1 MRIAQIMLAKRF
13 GGAERSFVDLCRALA
28 RRGHEVLVICE
39 RRAEALRQ
47 IEQIAGVTSRT
58 VTARGAWDF
67 LARRAIKQH
76 LQEFNADIA
85 QMHLARAAHL
95 AGPAARRL
103 GIPTLA
109 KTHNY
114 VNLKYYRAIDHLV
127 ATTAKQYEFLCAAG
141 VPVTRVSRIPNFSA
155 IGAPLADE
163 KREGR
168 GAALKVVAIGRLVR
182 KKGFDVLLRAL
193 AATRRKGVVFD
204 LTIVGAGPESD
215 ALVRLCSDLELNDA
229 VTFLGW
235 QDEVAG
241 SLSPADVFVLPSR
254 DEPFGIVCLEA
265 MALAVPI
272 IATLTDGPREILDA
286 DCAILVERDDSDA
299 LAEALEAV
307 AADPDEAAR
316 RAAVARK
323 RFENCYSEEVVVS
336 QYLALYAQLYGL
348 RGSSKQS

>member
-28 RRGHEVLVICE
+28 RRGHDVLAICE
-39 RRAEALRQ
+39 QRGEALRLVQ
-47 IEQIAGVTSRT
+47 QVPGVLCHT
-58 VTARGAWDF
+58 VTVRGAWDF

-76 LQEFNADIA
+76 LQEFGADIA

-95 AGPAARRL
+95 AGPAARGL

-127 ATTAKQYEFLCAAG
+127 PTTSKQDEFLQAAG
-141 VPVTRVSRIPNFSA
+141 IPAARVSRIPNFSA
-155 IGAPLADE
+155 IGSPVGKE
-163 KREGR
+163 RNPR
-168 GAALKVVAIGRLVR
+168 GDVLEVVAIGRLVY

-193 AATRRKGVVFD
+193 AAVRRKGVVFD
-204 LTIVGAGPESD
+204 LKIAGTGPEKD
-215 ALVRLCSDLELNDA
+215 ALARLCGDLELHDS

-235 QDEVAG
+235 QDEVD
-241 SLSPADVFVLPSR
+241 SCLSPADVFVLPSR

-272 IATLTDGPREILDA
+272 IATRTDGPCEILDENS
-286 DCAILVERDDSDA
+286 AILVECDDVDA
-299 LAEALEAV
+299 LADALAAV
-307 AADPDEAAR
+307 AADPDEAR
-316 RAAVARK
+316 QRAALARE
-323 RFENCYSEEVVVS
+323 RFEKYYSETVVVS
-336 QYLALYAQLYGL
+336 QYLALYAHLCGNGAPSQ
-348 RGSSKQS
+348 QP